1 MWTCSGVPW
10 RIGDC
15 CQSQLHAGRSL
26 ESCKWSTNP
35 GLHRRLFSSLPR
47 NVTITPWCLTG
58 LDTVPLIFHSTSPP
72 ASILFHCHVRSY
84 CAGPVTVSNLGRSA
98 VLVSVRPSPSLTIVL
113 RHSPHLQAAIVE
125 LHLRGNG
132 CIHPADPRLPA
143 IIMQRQGQPTLM
155 PMIQR
160 AIEVTI
166 KLATSPFFMDVQMD
180 FV

>member
-1 MWTCSGVPW
+1 MEQGHAVFP
-10 RIGDC
+10 GP
-15 CQSQLHAGRSL
+15 SQAVHT
-26 ESCKWSTNP
+26 KIFP
-35 GLHRRLFSSLPR
+35 LP
-47 NVTITPWCLTG
+47 
-58 LDTVPLIFHSTSPP
+58 
-72 ASILFHCHVRSY
+72 
-84 CAGPVTVSNLGRSA
+84 
-98 VLVSVRPSPSLTIVL
+98 VRPSPSLTIVL